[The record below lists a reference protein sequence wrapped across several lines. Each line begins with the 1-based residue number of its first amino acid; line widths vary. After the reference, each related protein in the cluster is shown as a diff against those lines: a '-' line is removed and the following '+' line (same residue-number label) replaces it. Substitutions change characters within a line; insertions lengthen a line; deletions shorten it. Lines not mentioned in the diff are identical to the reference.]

1 MLSPSCPNS
10 KRSEANKSQQIEALK
25 GAYEMQVASKRVSLE
40 NVLYATD
47 LSRNSTE
54 ALPYALSIA
63 RKYESTIFAVHV
75 ISLSPFQASSPTL
88 ALQAISSQAVREA
101 SEAMAKLEPQLKAIP
116 HEVLIRK
123 GDIWNELSAIID
135 NKGIDLVVVGTHG
148 RTGVSKLLTGSVAEK
163 IFRQAPCPVLT
174 VGPNVSGEPDSIVD
188 MRTILY
194 PIDFTS
200 ESLAAAPYAISL
212 AQENGARLYL
222 LHVTPSPVN
231 ASVEASLT
239 TRLRTLVPPE
249 ARLWC
254 EPKPYVESGDAA
266 QKILDFAEELDADL
280 IVLGTKHV
288 ARFAGA
294 ATHLGMATAYK
305 VVSQAV
311 CPVLTVRGSV

>member
-1 MLSPSCPNS
+1 
-10 KRSEANKSQQIEALK
+10 
-25 GAYEMQVASKRVSLE
+25 MQVASQRVSLE
-40 NVLYATD
+40 NILYATD
-47 LSRNSTE
+47 LSRHSTE

-63 RKYESTIFAVHV
+63 RKYGSTIFAVHV
-75 ISLSPFQASSPTL
+75 ISLSPFQDSSPTL

-101 SEAMAKLEPQLKAIP
+101 SEAMAKLEPQLQEIP
-116 HEVLIRK
+116 HEKLIRK

-200 ESLAAAPYAISL
+200 ESLAGAPYAISL

-239 TRLRTLVPPE
+239 SRLRTLVPPE

-288 ARFAGA
+288 ARLAGA
-294 ATHLGMATAYK
+294 ATHLGMAIAYK

-311 CPVLTVRGSV
+311 CPVLTVRGSA